1 MPIVTNSNLGN
12 EFPSWT
18 TATRPSNPANG
29 QTGFNTTLG
38 SLETYNGSSWVIGGL
53 PAPGV
58 SGNLLLSNGT
68 IWTSGGFWTVTNV
81 NSSSSIT
88 TGVTTYTIP
97 ANSMLVTGT
106 AYHYMGSNAGSRLD
120 VNIKNSG
127 GTTLFTYSLTGGNE
141 NNGTNG
147 AGGATLSARG
157 DWTVAIPAAAQGGTL
172 DFFRGSGS
180 NSITLNINQVIT
192 YG

>member
-1 MPIVTNSNLGN
+1 MAIVTNSNLGN

-18 TATRPSNPANG
+18 TTTRPSNPANG
-29 QTGFNTTLG
+29 QTGFNTTLV

-53 PAPGV
+53 PAPGT

-81 NSSSSIT
+81 NSTSSIAAGT
-88 TGVTTYTIP
+88 TTYTLP
-97 ANSMLVTGT
+97 TGAMLVTGT
-106 AYHYMGSNAGSRLD
+106 AYHPNGSSRLE

-127 GTTLFTYSLTGGNE
+127 GTTLFSYYLTGYNE
-141 NNGTNG
+141 NS
-147 AGGATLSARG
+147 GGAASTNLSNRS
-157 DWTVAIPAAAQGGTL
+157 DFTVAIPAAAQGGTL
-172 DFFRGSGS
+172 DFFRGTGS
-180 NSITLNINQVIT
+180 ATITLTINQVIT

>member
-1 MPIVTNSNLGN
+1 MPIITNSNLGN

-18 TATRPSNPANG
+18 TITRPSNPANG
-29 QTGFNTTLG
+29 QTGFNTTLTT
-38 SLETYNGSSWVIGGL
+38 LETYNGSSWVMGGL
-53 PAPGV
+53 PVPST
-58 SGNLLLSNGT
+58 SGNLLISNGT
-68 IWTSGGFWTVTNV
+68 IWTSRGFWTVTNV
-81 NSSSSIT
+81 NSSSSISA
-88 TGVTTYTIP
+88 GITTYTIP
-97 ANSMLVTGT
+97 ANAMLVTGT

-141 NNGTNG
+141 FNGTDG
-147 AGGATLSARG
+147 ISAMSARG
-157 DWTVAIPAAAQGGTL
+157 DWAVAIPTSAQGGTL

-180 NSITLNINQVIT
+180 NGIDLIINQVVT